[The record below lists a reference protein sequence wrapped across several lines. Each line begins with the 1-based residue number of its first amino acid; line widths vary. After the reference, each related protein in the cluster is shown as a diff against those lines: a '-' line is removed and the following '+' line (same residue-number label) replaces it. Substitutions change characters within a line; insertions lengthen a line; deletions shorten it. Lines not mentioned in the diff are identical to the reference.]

1 MGSGQALAAPYDLAA
16 ATAHLTAADP
26 ALAALIRQVGPCRL
40 EIGRMESPFRSL
52 LKAIVYQQLSGKAAA
67 TIYGRVAALF
77 PDGRPTPEALAA
89 LPAEALRGAGMSRA
103 KATAAHDLA
112 ARTLDGTVP
121 ERAALDRMDD
131 AAIIERLTAVRG
143 VGPWTVEML
152 LIFELGRPDVLPVTD
167 LGVRKG
173 FARLHG
179 LEVLPAPSALRKEG
193 ERWRPYRSVAAWY
206 LWRAADSKAPR

>member
-1 MGSGQALAAPYDLAA
+1 MPVPYDLAA
-16 ATAHLTAADP
+16 ATAHLAATDP
-26 ALAALIRQVGPCRL
+26 ALAVLIRQVGPCRL

-77 PDGRPTPEALAA
+77 PGALPTPEALAA
-89 LPAEALRGAGMSRA
+89 LPDDVLREAGMSRA
-103 KATAAHDLA
+103 KAAAARDLA

-121 ERAALDRMDD
+121 DRAALDRIDD
-131 AAIIERLTAVRG
+131 AAIVERLTAVRG

-179 LEVLPAPSALRKEG
+179 LDTLPAPSALRQWG
-193 ERWRPYRSVAAWY
+193 ERWRPYRSAAAWY
-206 LWRAADSKAPR
+206 LWRAADLKAPR